1 MTKLIP
7 GKTVKRALM
16 QTVTLHLKVQPNA
29 WAWLDQA
36 AREVNTVWNWGNET
50 SRRAIQTFDD
60 GGRWLSAYD
69 LDKLAAGAS
78 ACFDR
83 IGSDVIQRVNA
94 ELVTRRIQFRKVILR
109 FRKSGGRRRALG
121 WIPFKAVNLN
131 VKGNRLRFR
140 GKSIR
145 LFEMDRFLEHRLMP
159 GAKLGAGN
167 FAQNALG
174 EWFLNVPVQVPYPFG
189 TTFDANGLPQLPI
202 APIECLGI
210 DLGLKAVATTSEGQV
225 FEPNRSYRDNEEK
238 LGKLQRAGHKKQSKR
253 LHKKIRNQRLDHN
266 HKAANCMVGQG
277 QWIKIGNVSSA
288 FLGAG
293 TRAKSAR
300 DAAHGQLKAFLHYK
314 GHRAGR
320 SVDVVDESYTTQTC
334 SACLSRTGPKGPTGL
349 RVRQWICSA
358 CGASHERDVNAACL
372 IKAAAPRCER
382 SLEGPGRPIAGTR
395 SLG

>member
-1 MTKLIP
+1 
-7 GKTVKRALM
+7 M

-36 AREVNTVWNWGNET
+36 AREVNTVWNWANET
-50 SRRAIQTFDD
+50 SRRAIQTYDD
-60 GGRWLSAYD
+60 GGCWLSAFD
-69 LDKLAAGAS
+69 LNKLAAGAGE
-78 ACFDR
+78 CFKR

-94 ELVTRRIQFRKVILR
+94 EFVTRRIQFRKPVLR
-109 FRKSGGRRRALG
+109 FQASGGRRRALG
-121 WIPFKAVNLN
+121 WIPIKGANLRL
-131 VKGNRLRFR
+131 KGNRLRFM

-145 LFEMDRFLEHRLMP
+145 LFEMDRYLAHRLTP

-167 FAQNALG
+167 FAQNSLG
-174 EWFLNVPVQVPYPFG
+174 EWFLNVPVQVPYPIG
-189 TTFDANGLPQLPI
+189 TTFDATGLPQLPV

-210 DLGLKAVATTSEGQV
+210 DLGLKAVVTTSEGQV

-238 LGKLQRAGHKKQSKR
+238 LGKLQRAGHKKQAKR
-253 LHKKIRNQRLDHN
+253 LHLKIRNQRQDYN
-266 HKAANCMVGQG
+266 HKLSTTLVSQA
-277 QWIKIGNVSSA
+277 QWIKIGDVSTA

-314 GHRAGR
+314 GRRAGR
-320 SVDVVDESYTTQTC
+320 SVDIVDEKYTTQTC
-334 SACLSRTGPKGPTGL
+334 SACMSRTGPRGPTGL

-372 IKAAAPRCER
+372 IKVAAPRC
-382 SLEGPGRPIAGTR
+382 GRPIAGTR